1 MTTRHIIDLITS
13 DPQIR
18 NGQPCIAGTGVRV
31 MDVAL
36 AKIAHGQ
43 DAEGI
48 AEWYDLTLPQDY
60 AALAY
65 YYDNKETIDA
75 IIRQQMKTARELKAQ
90 RLGSRHSLLS
100 R

>member
-1 MTTRHIIDLITS
+1 MVIRHQLDLIVS
-13 DPQIR
+13 DETIR
-18 NGQPCIAGTGVRV
+18 KGKPCIEGTGVRV

-43 DAEGI
+43 DADGI
-48 AEWYDLTLPQDY
+48 AEWYDLSLPQVY

-65 YYDNKETIDA
+65 YYEHKETMDA
-75 IIRQQMKTARELKAQ
+75 ELRQEMKQARELKAEW
-90 RLGSRHSLLS
+90 LGKQNSLLS

>member
-1 MTTRHIIDLITS
+1 MVTRHVIDLITS
-13 DPQIR
+13 DPNIR

-31 MDVAL
+31 IDVAL

-43 DAEGI
+43 EAEGI
-48 AEWYDLTLPQDY
+48 AEWYDLTLPQVY

-65 YYDNKETIDA
+65 YYENKETVDTA
-75 IIRQQMKTARELKAQ
+75 IRQQMKTARELKEQ

-100 R
+100 